1 MQLMFDPLLLSSHLP
16 LSSHLSQQKKQKKK
30 KKDDDEDEY
39 TQAPRIYLTFPQDA
53 CHKYQLRAY
62 IYQARDM
69 HGSDESGL
77 SGLCVCGGG
86 GVSLCEG
93 VCGEHTVLA
102 VWMFS
107 IPCNYS

>member
-1 MQLMFDPLLLSSHLP
+1 MQVLFDPLLPPSHLP

-30 KKDDDEDEY
+30 KKKDDDEDDY

-53 CHKYQLRAY
+53 CHRYQLRAY

-77 SGLCVCGGG
+77 SGVCVGGG
-86 GVSLCEG
+86 GGGSLSLCG
-93 VCGEHTVLA
+93 CQ
-102 VWMFS
+102 W
-107 IPCNYS
+107 

>member
-1 MQLMFDPLLLSSHLP
+1 MCVVLYVFLCTRESVYPINVVPLLPPSHLP

-39 TQAPRIYLTFPQDA
+39 TQAPRIYLLFPQDA

-86 GVSLCEG
+86 GLSL
-93 VCGEHTVLA
+93 
-102 VWMFS
+102 
-107 IPCNYS
+107 